1 MAPIITEHS
10 PENKAYI
17 RRLLEYKQPGFLA
30 ALELA
35 ADVRP
40 PEMPRVISAPEGS

>member
-1 MAPIITEHS
+1 MATIITEHS
-10 PENKAYI
+10 PENMAYV

-30 ALELA
+30 ALKLT